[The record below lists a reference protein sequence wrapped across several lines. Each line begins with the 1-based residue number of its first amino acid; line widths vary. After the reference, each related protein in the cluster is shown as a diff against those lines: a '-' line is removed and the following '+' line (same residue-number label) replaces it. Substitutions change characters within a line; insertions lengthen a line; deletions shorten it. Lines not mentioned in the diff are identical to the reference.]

1 VPAPEYQN
9 MKKKEFK
16 SEFIEDNISSPNI
29 ADLKK
34 HRTQDD

>member
-1 VPAPEYQN
+1 VLAPESQN

-29 ADLKK
+29 ADFKK
-34 HRTQDD
+34 HNTQDD